1 MTNTAAWSGV
11 EAIILACVVLHMRER
26 TAKIR
31 FFVKVLSF
39 PDMLAGFNEGT
50 KATVLLKGSSRRLS
64 RC

>member
-1 MTNTAAWSGV
+1 
-11 EAIILACVVLHMRER
+11 MRER